1 MTPAEIARYWE
12 ANAETWTRLVRS
24 GYDVYRDELNT
35 PAFFAM
41 LPSIQDLT
49 GLDVGCGE
57 GSNTRL
63 LAGRGARMQGVDIA
77 PTFIRHA
84 QALEA
89 LEPLNIRFRTA
100 DAMALPYPAASFDF
114 VTAFM
119 AMMDVADPG
128 LALREAARVVRPGGF
143 VQFSILHPCFVP
155 HYRKVLRDPEG
166 NPIALEIAEYFATDT
181 RIDVWHFST
190 LEREEREKIPP
201 FRIPRR
207 HYTLSEWITFV
218 CAAGLKIDAMA
229 EPVATEEQ
237 AAAEPVV
244 ADTRIAPLF
253 LQIRAS
259 RPSSSPAK
267 I

>member
-1 MTPAEIARYWE
+1 MTPAEIAAYWE
-12 ANAETWTRLVRS
+12 ANAETWTRLARA

-35 PAFFAM
+35 PAFLAL
-41 LPSIQDLT
+41 LPPIQDLA

-63 LAGRGARMQGVDIA
+63 LAARGARMQGVDIA

-84 QALEA
+84 QAQEA
-89 LEPLNIRFRTA
+89 LEPLNIRFRTG

-119 AMMDVADPG
+119 SLMDVADPA
-128 LALREAARVVRPGGF
+128 LALREAARVIRPGGF

-155 HYRKVLRDPEG
+155 HYRKVVRDQSG
-166 NPIALEIAEYFATDT
+166 SPIALEIADYFATDT

-190 LEREEREKIPP
+190 LEREARGKIPP

-207 HYTLSEWITFV
+207 HYTLSEWIGFIRG
-218 CAAGLKIDAMA
+218 AGLMIDAMA
-229 EPVATEEQ
+229 EPTATAEQ
-237 AAAEPVV
+237 AAEEPVV
-244 ADTRIAPLF
+244 ADTRVAPLF
-253 LQIRAS
+253 LQVRAS
-259 RPSSSPAK
+259 RPA
-267 I
+267 

>member
-12 ANAETWTRLVRS
+12 ANAETWTRLARA

-35 PAFFAM
+35 PAFLAL
-41 LPSIQDLT
+41 LPPVQDLA

-63 LAGRGARMQGVDIA
+63 LARRGAQMQGVDIA

-84 QALEA
+84 QAQEA

-100 DAMALPYPAASFDF
+100 DAMALPYPDASFDF

-119 AMMDVADPG
+119 SLMDIADPA
-128 LALREAARVVRPGGF
+128 LALREAARVIRRGGF

-155 HYRKVLRDPEG
+155 HCRKVVRDQTG
-166 NPIALEIAEYFATDT
+166 KAIALEVGGYFATET
-181 RIDVWHFST
+181 RLDVWHFPT
-190 LEREEREKIPP
+190 LERQERDKLPP

-207 HYTLSEWITFV
+207 HYTLSEWIGFV
-218 CAAGLKIDAMA
+218 CGAGLRVDAMV
-229 EPVATEEQ
+229 EPAANEEQ
-237 AAAEPVV
+237 AAADPVI
-244 ADTRIAPLF
+244 ADTQIAPLF
-253 LQIRAS
+253 LQVRAS
-259 RPSSSPAK
+259 RSP
-267 I
+267 